1 MDFFLVYTVVWFV
14 GTFVFLGLVLF
25 AEYTKLD
32 ELESYFSE
40 NEKVRRHKRFL
51 EKKSANRPVSSHGV
65 DGRHSVDAQG
75 LPESRPCD

>member
-40 NEKVRRHKRFL
+40 NEKVRRHKRFW
-51 EKKSANRPVSSHGV
+51 KKISASTGIIAW
-65 DGRHSVDAQG
+65 G
-75 LPESRPCD
+75 

>member
-1 MDFFLVYTVVWFV
+1 MDFFLVYTIVWFV

-40 NEKVRRHKRFL
+40 NEKVRNISIFGK
-51 EKKSANRPVSSHGV
+51 EISESTGIITWV